1 MVPMEMKKLKIFKI
15 LKTKLEDRNLM
26 DVTVNYAKT
35 LCQI

>member
-1 MVPMEMKKLKIFKI
+1 MVPNGNEKLKI
-15 LKTKLEDRNLM
+15 LKTKLEDGNLM